1 MALVTLLDVSLS
13 FGGAPLLDR
22 VNLQIDRGDR
32 VCLVGRN
39 GAGKSTLMKVVTG
52 EIQADTGQVFRQ
64 PGAIFSTLRQEVPT
78 GIGGTVQSV
87 VEGEGGS
94 FEEHND
100 WERHDRVERL
110 LESMKLPADAEFASL
125 SAGQK
130 RRVLLARGL
139 VEDPQ
144 LLLLDEP
151 TNHLDLQSI
160 QWLEEFLLGWG
171 GALLFVTHDRAFL
184 RKLATRIVEV
194 DRGKLIGWP
203 CDYDTFLVRKQAVLE
218 AEEVQRAQF
227 DKKLAQEEEWIRRG
241 VRAQRSRAQNRINAL
256 KAMRVE
262 RAARRERTGTAKIAA
277 QLADRSGFKVVSCED
292 VFFRYPSTG
301 GSPAPMEPTAG
312 VPAADGPEWII
323 RDLNTRIERGDKIG
337 IVGPNGAGKTTLL
350 KLLLGQLAPTQG
362 VVEQGTRLE
371 VVYFDQLRAQL
382 DETKRVQDAVAD
394 GNTTV
399 TINGRTRHVIS
410 YLQDF
415 LFEPDRARTPIR
427 ALSGGERNRLL
438 LARLFT
444 KPANVLV
451 LDEPTND
458 LDAETLELLEDLL
471 VEFEGTV
478 LLVSHDRAF
487 LNEVCTS
494 LLVFEGAGKVTE
506 YIGGYDDWQREKARA
521 IDLAAAAAAR
531 ASEKGGDA
539 APSTSDQSK
548 PAAKSRKLSNKE
560 RAELEALPAKVEA
573 LEAEQTALTAKLG
586 DPVFFKTG
594 GGEVSKATKRLQQ
607 IEAELVATYARW
619 EELGG

>member
-1 MALVTLLDVSLS
+1 MAIVSLLDVSVS
-13 FGGAPLLDR
+13 FGGPALLDR
-22 VNLQIDRGDR
+22 VNLQIDRGER

-39 GAGKSTLMKVVTG
+39 GAGKSTLMKVISG
-52 EIQADTGQVFRQ
+52 ELKPDEGQVVRQ
-64 PGAIFSTLRQEVPT
+64 QGAVFAMLRQEVPA
-78 GIGGTVQSV
+78 GVAGTVRSV
-87 VEGEGGS
+87 IEGEGGS

-110 LESMKLPADAEFASL
+110 MEKMGLPPEEEFASL

-139 VEDPQ
+139 VEEPQ

-151 TNHLDLQSI
+151 TNHLDLESI
-160 QWLEEFLLGWG
+160 QWLEEFLLAWG
-171 GALLFVTHDRAFL
+171 GTLVFVTHDRAFL

-194 DRGKLIGWP
+194 DRGRLVGWA

-241 VRAQRSRAQNRINAL
+241 VKAQRSRAQNRIHAL
-256 KAMRVE
+256 EKMRAE
-262 RAARRERTGTAKIAA
+262 RAARRERTGTAKLTA
-277 QLADRSGFKVVSCED
+277 QEADRSGFKVIECVD
-292 VFFRYPSTG
+292 AGFRYEEG
-301 GSPAPMEPTAG
+301 GRWVVRG
-312 VPAADGPEWII
+312 
-323 RDLNTRIERGDKIG
+323 LNTRIERGDKIG

-350 KLLLGQLAPTQG
+350 KLLLGELAPTEG
-362 VVEQGTRLE
+362 MIEQGTRLE

-382 DETKRVQDAVAD
+382 DENMRVQDAVAD

-410 YLQDF
+410 YLEDF
-415 LFEPDRARTPIR
+415 LFEPARSRTPVR

-471 VEFEGTV
+471 VEFGGTL

-494 LLVFEGAGKVTE
+494 LLVFEGEGRVTE
-506 YIGGYDDWQREKARA
+506 YLGGYDDWQKERARKEEEKK
-521 IDLAAAAAAR
+521 AAVVKVAAQESGRKTLPAV
-531 ASEKGGDA
+531 
-539 APSTSDQSK
+539 K
-548 PAAKSRKLSNKE
+548 PRKLTNKE
-560 RAELEALPAKVEA
+560 RAELEALPKRIEE
-573 LEAEQTALTAKLG
+573 LETEQAELTAKLG
-586 DPVFFKTG
+586 DAEFFKKG
-594 GGEVSKATKRLQQ
+594 GAEVTKATSRLTE
-607 IEAELVATYARW
+607 IEAEIAAAYQRW
-619 EELGG
+619 SELE

>member
-1 MALVTLLDVSLS
+1 MALVSLLDVSLS

-22 VNLQIDRGDR
+22 VNLQIDRGER

-39 GAGKSTLMKVVTG
+39 GAGKSTLMKVIAG
-52 EIQADTGQVFRQ
+52 ELKPDDGQVFRS
-64 PGAIFSTLRQEVPT
+64 PPDAVIATLRQEVPV
-78 GIGGTVQSV
+78 GLAGTVRQA

-94 FEEHND
+94 YEEHND

-110 LESMKLPADAEFASL
+110 MEQMGLPPEAEFASL

-139 VEDPQ
+139 VEEPQ

-151 TNHLDLQSI
+151 TNHLDLESI
-160 QWLEEFLLGWG
+160 RWLEEFLLEWG
-171 GALLFVTHDRAFL
+171 GALVFVTHDRAFL
-184 RKLATRIVEV
+184 RRLSTRIVEV
-194 DRGKLIGWP
+194 DRGRLIGWA

-218 AEEVQRAQF
+218 AEEVERAQF

-241 VRAQRSRAQNRINAL
+241 VKAQRSRAQNRINAL
-256 KAMRVE
+256 KTMRAE
-262 RAARRERTGTAKIAA
+262 RAARRERTGTARMSA
-277 QLADRSGFKVVSCED
+277 QEAERSGFKVVTCEN
-292 VFFRYPSTG
+292 VSFGYGERP
-301 GSPAPMEPTAG
+301 
-312 VPAADGPEWII
+312 VV
-323 RDLNTRIERGDKIG
+323 RDLSVRIERGDKIG

-350 KLLLGQLAPTQG
+350 RLLLGQLAPQSG
-362 VVEQGTRLE
+362 VVEHGTRLE

-382 DETKRVQDAVAD
+382 DESMRVQDAVAD
-394 GNTTV
+394 GNATV

-410 YLQDF
+410 YLEDF
-415 LFEPDRARTPIR
+415 LFEPARARTPIR

-471 VEFEGTV
+471 VEFGGTV

-494 LLVFEGAGKVTE
+494 LLVFEGDGVVSE
-506 YIGGYDDWQREKARA
+506 YVGGYDDWQKER
-521 IDLAAAAAAR
+521 AAR
-531 ASEKGGDA
+531 AVAEKV
-539 APSTSDQSK
+539 K
-548 PAAKSRKLSNKE
+548 PAARVATSADPAAMPKKARKLSNKE
-560 RAELEALPAKVEA
+560 RAELEALPARIET
-573 LEAEQTALTAKLG
+573 LEKEQGELTGRLA
-586 DPVFFKTG
+586 DPAFFKQG
-594 GGEVSKATKRLQQ
+594 GAEVARATQRLEV
-607 IEAELVATYARW
+607 IEADLAKAYARW
-619 EELGG
+619 TELEG

>member
-1 MALVTLLDVSLS
+1 MAIVSLLDVSLS

-22 VNLQIDRGDR
+22 VNLQIDRGER

-39 GAGKSTLMKVVTG
+39 GAGKSTLMKVISG
-52 EIQADTGQVFRQ
+52 ELEADKGQVFRQ
-64 PGAIFSTLRQEVPT
+64 AGAVFSTLKQEVPA
-78 GIGGTVQSV
+78 GLAGTVRTV

-94 FEEHND
+94 YEEHND

-110 LESMKLPADAEFASL
+110 LEQMGLPADQDFAAL

-139 VEDPQ
+139 VEAPQ

-151 TNHLDLQSI
+151 TNHLDI
-160 QWLEEFLLGWG
+160 QAIEWLEEFLLEWG

-194 DRGKLIGWP
+194 DRGQLIGWA

-218 AEEVQRAQF
+218 AEEVERAQF
-227 DKKLAQEEEWIRRG
+227 DKKLAQEEVWIRRG
-241 VRAQRSRAQNRINAL
+241 VKAQRSRANNRIHAL
-256 KAMRVE
+256 EKMRAE
-262 RAARRERTGTAKIAA
+262 RAERRDRQGKATMTA
-277 QLADRSGFKVVSCED
+277 QEADRSGFKVITCED
-292 VFFRYPSTG
+292 AGFRY
-301 GSPAPMEPTAG
+301 AD
-312 VPAADGPEWII
+312 DGPWIV
-323 RDLNTRIERGDKIG
+323 RDVTTRIERGDKIG

-350 KLLLGQLAPTQG
+350 KLLLGQLKPKVG
-362 VVEQGTRLE
+362 LVEQGTQLE
-371 VVYFDQLRAQL
+371 IVYFDQLRAQL
-382 DETKRVQDAVAD
+382 DETMRVQDAVAD
-394 GNTTV
+394 GNTMI

-410 YLQDF
+410 YLEDF
-415 LFEPDRARTPIR
+415 LFEPTRARTPIK

-471 VEFEGTV
+471 VEFGGTV

-494 LLVFEGAGKVTE
+494 LLVFEGGGRVVD
-506 YIGGYDDWQREKARA
+506 YIGGYDDWQKEKARKA
-521 IDLAAAAAAR
+521 AALAAAEELAKRAAKAAA
-531 ASEKGGDA
+531 SGGA
-539 APSTSDQSK
+539 GS
-548 PAAKSRKLSNKE
+548 PAAKARKLTNKE
-560 RAELEALPAKVEA
+560 RAELDAMPALIEK
-573 LEAEQTALTAKLG
+573 LENEQTALTAKLA
-586 DPVFFKTG
+586 DPLFFKKPPLEVTQATG
-594 GGEVSKATKRLQQ
+594 RLHELEAQIAT
-607 IEAELVATYARW
+607 TYKRW

>member
-1 MALVTLLDVSLS
+1 MSLVSLLDVSLS

-22 VNLQIDRGDR
+22 VNLQIDRGER

-39 GAGKSTLMKVVTG
+39 GAGKSTLMKVILG
-52 EIQADTGQVFRQ
+52 ETQPDSGQVIRQ
-64 PGAIFSTLRQEVPT
+64 PGAVFSTLRQEVPA
-78 GIGGTVQSV
+78 GLVGTVRQV

-100 WERHDRVERL
+100 WERADRVDRL
-110 LESMKLPADAEFASL
+110 LEAMGLPADTEFGAL

-144 LLLLDEP
+144 MLLLDEP
-151 TNHLDLQSI
+151 TNHLDLASI
-160 QWLEEFLLGWG
+160 RWLEEFLSSWG

-194 DRGKLIGWP
+194 DRGKLIGWA

-256 KAMRVE
+256 KAMRAE
-262 RAARRERTGTAKIAA
+262 RAARRERAGTARITA
-277 QLADRSGFKVVSCED
+277 QTADRSGFKVITCED
-292 VFFRYPSTG
+292 VSFRYDDRW
-301 GSPAPMEPTAG
+301 
-312 VPAADGPEWII
+312 VI
-323 RDLNTRIERGDKIG
+323 RDFTTRIERGDKVG
-337 IVGPNGAGKTTLL
+337 IVGPNGSGKTTLL
-350 KLLLGQLAPTQG
+350 RLMLGQLAPQAGT
-362 VVEQGTRLE
+362 VEQGTRLE

-382 DETKRVQDAVAD
+382 NEEMRVQDAVAD
-394 GNTTV
+394 GNATV

-410 YLQDF
+410 YLEDF
-415 LFEPDRARTPIR
+415 LFEPARARTPIK

-438 LARLFT
+438 LARQFT

-494 LLVFEGAGKVTE
+494 LLVFEGDGRISE
-506 YIGGYDDWQREKARA
+506 YIGGYDDWQKETARN
-521 IDLAAAAAAR
+521 AAAAAAR
-531 ASEKGGDA
+531 AEEEKRAAAEAARAEAAASASSA
-539 APSTSDQSK
+539 AP
-548 PAAKSRKLSNKE
+548 AKRSRKLSNKE
-560 RAELEALPAKVEA
+560 RAELEALPAKIEA
-573 LEAEQTALTAKLG
+573 LETEQAKLTTTLA
-586 DPVFFKTG
+586 DPVFFKTAG
-594 GGEVSKATKRLQQ
+594 AEVGKTTARLH
-607 IEAELVATYARW
+607 ELEQELAAAYARW
-619 EELGG
+619 AELE